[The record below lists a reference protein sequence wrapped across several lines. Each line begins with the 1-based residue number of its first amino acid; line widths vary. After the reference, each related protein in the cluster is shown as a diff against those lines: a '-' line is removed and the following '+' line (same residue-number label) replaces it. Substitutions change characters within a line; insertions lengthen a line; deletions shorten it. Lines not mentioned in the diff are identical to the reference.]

1 MNQPNTDPHLLQDV
15 EEQLYLEP
23 ASKGLRFAN
32 YILDVLV
39 FYALIFVF
47 GLIYGIMLVSR
58 GEQIEDSALV
68 QETGNAVLIQYL
80 FAIVIV
86 VGYYT
91 ILEGATKG
99 RTIGKFI
106 TGTQAVREDGSN
118 ISWKDAFIR
127 SLCRLVPFE
136 PFSTF
141 GVLPWHDSWSK
152 TIVIKKSR

>member
-1 MNQPNTDPHLLQDV
+1 MNQPNSDPNLLQDV

-32 YILDVLV
+32 YLIDVLV
-39 FYALIFVF
+39 FYAIIFIS
-47 GLIYGIMLVSR
+47 GLIYGFMLVSK
-58 GEQIEDSALV
+58 GEQIEDSVLV
-68 QETGNAVLIQYL
+68 QDTGNAFIMQYL
-80 FAIVIV
+80 FAIVII

-91 ILEGATKG
+91 IFEATTKG
-99 RTIGKFI
+99 RTLGKFI
-106 TGTQAVREDGSN
+106 TGTQAIKEDGSN
-118 ISWKDAFIR
+118 ITWKDAFIR

-152 TIVIKKSR
+152 TVVVKKTR